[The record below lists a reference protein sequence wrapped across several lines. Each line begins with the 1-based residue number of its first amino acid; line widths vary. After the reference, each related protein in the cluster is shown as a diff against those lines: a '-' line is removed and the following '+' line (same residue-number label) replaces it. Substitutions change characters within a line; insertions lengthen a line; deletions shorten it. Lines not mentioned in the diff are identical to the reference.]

1 MFEEE
6 DLQRVAEDAKHENR
20 LVSSHI
26 RNIVLNY
33 LNSKSEE
40 QDGARKEEA

>member
-6 DLQRVAEDAKHENR
+6 DLQRVANDAKIENR

-33 LNSKSEE
+33 LNKKSEE
-40 QDGARKEEA
+40 QNGTRKEEA